1 MMRFR
6 KNRIKPSLRAL
17 LPAAALAVAAV
28 CLPAV
33 SRAATYSYGSSSRTV
48 NAGVVFLG
56 RASTP
61 LVPLNNNPYAF
72 DPAPYLFHTLN
83 LRPDIKPFGWNII
96 NPLAPRTVTQAIGT
110 RWPGYTNGTQVVAPP
125 VTPNMAAYWEVP
137 LDDTSANQ
145 LRRYDVLF
153 LPLEAGKTMT
163 PLENEKLRRFVDN
176 GGALFIEYYNGT
188 ANSPQPPLNFF
199 AALNTG
205 PTPGILDLP
214 VVNSLYLRT
223 PLLQEPYAFDRP
235 DFGTLGVGP
244 NLTPNSLTPVL
255 PNYWGQALTGP
266 NSTAIYAGQYGAGV
280 LVASGLGIAAKISNP
295 DNISNPVLANPYYS
309 PEPSVTANNVS
320 TPDLKFLANLVTY
333 VDSHPNENKNPRQN
347 GSAAD
352 LASFA
357 PAWTAPVKA
366 SPNTPGGAAIW
377 GKYVFVTDASGF
389 LHAYDAIP
397 GEDLTGSGK
406 ADDGLQDL
414 SLPVP
419 TNTSY
424 DEIWNAN
431 LGPNASA
438 PTVFSYGGNTYVMAA
453 NNKGQVYQYSV
464 TNGAPAGPNPYPGA
478 GGAAF
483 PGNVPTP
490 SPTYFEGRLYQPQ
503 ADGKLYVYDLNG
515 GSAGGGVA
523 FYLNPV
529 TAIAG
534 GGGPTVEYGTGAAAV
549 GTIADGDVTNDMV
562 ALVPTTQNLYT
573 VFLGARAD
581 LLLPAGANTGSY
593 NINKNHLGLPNFQPD
608 ASSLA
613 DMSPVTKKPL
623 AFTLDGKN
631 PVNYSGPGTDFS
643 GGPMTGVSL
652 YGSYDSAFGDPQNK
666 TLTSNAVS
674 AFSYG
679 TALSGGGNN
688 SSATISSPAGD
699 RSGNFYYTVNTPDD
713 QSYLIGLKPDVQ
725 TRGVHLTFRFR
736 MPRGDGQAGDPDGV
750 NWNDL
755 NGYRFVGAPVVDSKG
770 RVYAAAA
777 NSGTAT
783 VLCFDSTKDVYA
795 AAPGYDF
802 SQVTVTQADEG
813 AAASAAN
820 TILAGG
826 TISNVPGTTDTEFGQ
841 YLAGD
846 GRLTFF
852 NFGRSTS
859 QPGQVAGNLSEP
871 QPIQVQ
877 PNVNGN
883 TGAVASA
890 TTLPLHTNLVW
901 YMTPF
906 TVNGAITG
914 VSKVGDTVLLAD
926 SGLTSPTNPQTNQ
939 LYKINAAAAV
949 GTAKVLPPTAF
960 SSTPLDTPIG
970 TLRAAPSASGSV
982 LVLNGTA
989 GISAFTRQF
998 TLIADNNRILETDS
1012 DGQAVWA
1019 ADATV
1024 GTGGAK
1030 VDFSHP
1036 AGLSAVSSND
1046 YLVSD
1051 TGNNRCVRFDRG
1063 GRVLWELTTFSD
1075 PNHLLTAGSPLSL
1088 SAPTSAQILRRN
1100 LGTSVAVSYLVA
1112 DTGNSRILEVTD
1124 IYDPLTGKFAPNG
1137 YHILTAA
1144 TNTFDKMGRRYRYT
1158 SASYF
1163 PTADPTSILALVTN
1177 TRIAP
1182 LTATAVLGPISGD
1195 APGGSMVS
1203 LAYDSAALTASAPAN
1218 QNEITGFRAIYTS
1231 FTAQAVPQVVRD
1243 NTGTVTGIP
1252 VGRAT
1257 FQVRSPR
1264 FLSVFNPPAG
1274 NTNPSLLYADANG
1287 AFELT
1292 PALDAPAGFL
1302 QYTTLDYQGFSQTS
1316 PPVIY
1321 QGLTQ
1326 TNNLGQTVNRLQ
1338 TPFVPTSIQRLDSG
1352 GTNPRYLITQT
1363 AGQSELGTPPLVIGT
1378 APNATFGPT
1387 SFGGE
1392 IFEIDYSQITAAP
1405 GYARQISGYGL
1416 GPLSRPRLTGPLTQP
1431 TAALRQ

>member
-1 MMRFR
+1 MMRFQ
-6 KNRIKPSLRAL
+6 KTGKLGLTLRAL
-17 LPAAALAVAAV
+17 LPAALALAAAV
-28 CLPAV
+28 CLPAA

-61 LVPLNNNPYAF
+61 LVPLNGNPYAF
-72 DPAPYLFHTLN
+72 DPAPYLFYTLN

-96 NPLAPRTVTQAIGT
+96 NPLAPRTATQAIAT
-110 RWPGYTNGTQVVAPP
+110 RWPGSRTSNPP
-125 VTPNMAAYWEVP
+125 GYSSGQAILPDTAAYWEVP

-153 LPLEAGKTMT
+153 LPLEAGKAMT

-176 GGALFIEYYNGT
+176 GGALFIEYYNGA

-199 AALNTG
+199 AGLNTG
-205 PTPGILDLP
+205 ATPGILDLP
-214 VVNSLYLRT
+214 LVGSLYLRT
-223 PLLQEPYAFDRP
+223 PLLQEPYAFDRT
-235 DFGTLGVGP
+235 DFGTLG
-244 NLTPNSLTPVL
+244 LAATPFPMVSLNTGSFSL
-255 PNYWGQALTGP
+255 PDYWGQALVG
-266 NSTAIYAGQYGAGV
+266 SGGTAIYAGQYGAGV
-280 LVASGLGIAAKISNP
+280 LIASGLGIAAQLSNP
-295 DNISNPVLANPYYS
+295 DSSNPFIASAYYS
-309 PEPSVTANNVS
+309 LEQSVTANKVP
-320 TPDLKFLANLVTY
+320 TPDLKFLANLISY

-357 PAWTAPVKA
+357 PAWTAPLQTATSV
-366 SPNTPGGAAIW
+366 PGGAAIW
-377 GKYVFVTDASGF
+377 GKYVFVTDASGV

-406 ADDGLQDL
+406 ADDGGQDL
-414 SLPVP
+414 SRPVP

-424 DEIWNAN
+424 DEIWHTTIGA
-431 LGPNASA
+431 NASA
-438 PTVFSYGGNTYVMAA
+438 PTVFSFGGITYVMAA
-453 NNKGQVYQYSV
+453 DGMGKV
-464 TNGAPAGPNPYPGA
+464 TYFDVTSGLGATMLTGSGTGGP
-478 GGAAF
+478 F
-483 PGNVPTP
+483 PGGSPTP
-490 SPTYFEGRLYQPQ
+490 SPTYFEGRIYQPQ
-503 ADGKLYVYDLNG
+503 ADGKLYVFDRHG
-515 GSAGGGVA
+515 GASASGGVT
-523 FYLNPV
+523 FLLNPV
-529 TAIAG
+529 TVG
-534 GGGPTVEYGTGAAAV
+534 GGGPRVEYATGAAAI
-549 GTIADGDVTNDMV
+549 GTIADGDVTNDLV

-581 LLLPAGANTGSY
+581 LLLPGSTPGSFI
-593 NINKNHLGLPNFQPD
+593 INKNHLGLPNFVPD
-608 ASSLA
+608 
-613 DMSPVTKKPL
+613 PVSMPKPQGY
-623 AFTLDGKN
+623 TLDGQTSAN
-631 PVNYSGPGTDFS
+631 FSGTDFP
-643 GGPMTGVSL
+643 GPTTGVSL
-652 YGSYDSAFGDPQNK
+652 YASYDAAFGDPQNK
-666 TLTSNAVS
+666 TLTVNAVS

-679 TALSGGGNN
+679 TALGGGGNDL
-688 SSATISSPAGD
+688 SAITMSSPAGD
-699 RSGNFYYTVNTPDD
+699 RSGNFYYTVNTPDN
-713 QSYLIGLKPDVQ
+713 QSYLIGLEPNVQ

-770 RVYAAAA
+770 RVYAAAV
-777 NSGTAT
+777 NTTDPNTLTAT
-783 VLCFDSTKDVYA
+783 VLCFDSTQDVYA

-802 SQVTVTQADEG
+802 SNVTVTQADEG
-813 AAASAAN
+813 GVASAAN

-826 TISNVPGTTDTEFGQ
+826 TVTNIPGTGETEFGQ
-841 YLAGD
+841 YLAGN
-846 GRLTFF
+846 GRITFF

-877 PNVNGN
+877 PNVNGAA
-883 TGAVASA
+883 GAIPASA
-890 TTLPLHTNLVW
+890 TTLPLHTNLKW

-906 TVNGAITG
+906 IVNGDARTSVITG

-926 SGLTSPTNPQTNQ
+926 SGTPLPNFKTNQ
-939 LYKINAAAAV
+939 LYKINAAAPV
-949 GTAKVLPPTAF
+949 GTAKVLPPSAF

-970 TLRAAPSASGSV
+970 TVRAAPSASSSV

-989 GISAFTRQF
+989 GTSAFTRQL
-998 TLIADNNRILETDS
+998 TLIADNNRILEADS

-1019 ADATV
+1019 ADATI
-1024 GTGGAK
+1024 GAGGAK

-1036 AGLSAVSSND
+1036 AGLSAVASND
-1046 YLVSD
+1046 YLVAD

-1100 LGTSVAVSYLVA
+1100 LGNNVAVSYLVS

-1124 IYDPLTGKFAPNG
+1124 IYNPLTGAFAPNG

-1182 LTATAVLGPISGD
+1182 LTAANVLGPVSGD

-1203 LAYDSAALTASAPAN
+1203 LAYDSAALTATAPAN

-1231 FTAQAVPQVVRD
+1231 FTAEAATQLNRD
-1243 NTGTVTGIP
+1243 PNTGVVNGTAI
-1252 VGRAT
+1252 GRAT

-1292 PALDAPAGFL
+1292 PALNAPVGYL
-1302 QYTTLDYQGFSQTS
+1302 QFTTPDYQTMSTLVNNVVT
-1316 PPVIY
+1316 PLP
-1321 QGLTQ
+1321 
-1326 TNNLGQTVNRLQ
+1326 NNLGQTVNRLR

-1352 GTNPRYLITQT
+1352 GLNPRYLITQT
-1363 AGQSELGTPPLVIGT
+1363 AGQSELGTPTALGT
-1378 APNATFGPT
+1378 S

-1392 IFEIDYSQITAAP
+1392 IFEIDYSQVPSGQLPYT
-1405 GYARQISGYGL
+1405 RQVSGYGL
-1416 GPLSRPRLTGPLTQP
+1416 GPLSRPKLTGPLTQP
-1431 TAALRQ
+1431 TAAIRQ

>member
-1 MMRFR
+1 MMRSR
-6 KNRIKPSLRAL
+6 KNRIKPSLRVL
-17 LPAAALAVAAV
+17 LPAAALAAAAV

-61 LVPLNNNPYAF
+61 LVRQNNNPYAF

-83 LRPDIKPFGWNII
+83 LRPDIKPFGWNIV
-96 NPLAPRTVTQAIGT
+96 NPLAPRTVTQAIAT
-110 RWPGYTNGTQVVAPP
+110 RWPGYTNGGGQVVAPP
-125 VTPNMAAYWEVP
+125 VTANMAAYWEVP
-137 LDDTSANQ
+137 LDDTSADQ

-153 LPLEAGKTMT
+153 LPLQAGKTMT
-163 PLENEKLRRFVDN
+163 PLESEKLRRFVDN
-176 GGALFIEYYNGT
+176 GGALFIEYYNGA
-188 ANSPQPPLNFF
+188 ANSPLPPFNFF

-205 PTPGILDLP
+205 NQPGILDLP
-214 VVNSLYLRT
+214 AFNSLYLRT
-223 PLLQEPYAFDRP
+223 PVLQEPYAFDRP

-244 NLTPNSLTPVL
+244 TLIPNNLTPVL
-255 PNYWGQALTGP
+255 PNYWGQVLTGP
-266 NSTAIYAGQYGAGV
+266 NGTAIYAGQYGAGV
-280 LVASGLGIAAKISNP
+280 MVASGLGIAAQISNP
-295 DNISNPVLANPYYS
+295 DSANPLNVTPYYS
-309 PEPSVTANNVS
+309 SDQAVAANNVS
-320 TPDLKFLANLVTY
+320 TPDLKFLANLITY

-366 SPNTPGGAAIW
+366 STNTPGGAAIW
-377 GKYVFVTDASGF
+377 GKYVFVTDANGI

-406 ADDGLQDL
+406 ADDGKIDL

-419 TNTSY
+419 NNTSY
-424 DEIWNAN
+424 DEIWQVS
-431 LGPNASA
+431 LGANASA
-438 PTVFSYGGNTYVMAA
+438 PTVFSYGGSTYVMAA
-453 NNKGQVYQYSV
+453 DNKGQVYRYNV
-464 TNGAPAGPNPYPGA
+464 IDGTGAGANPYPNA

-483 PGNVPTP
+483 PGSSLTP
-490 SPTYFEGRLYQPQ
+490 SPTYFEGRIYQTQ

-515 GSAGGGVA
+515 GSAGPGVA
-523 FYLNPV
+523 FLLNPV
-529 TAIAG
+529 TAT
-534 GGGPTVEYGTGAAAV
+534 GGGPSVEYGTGAPAV

-581 LLLPAGANTGSY
+581 LLLPVGNTPGAY
-593 NINKNHLGLPNFQPD
+593 NINKGHLGLPNFKPD
-608 ASSLA
+608 AGSV
-613 DMSPVTKKPL
+613 PTPL
-623 AFTLDGKN
+623 GYTLDGQTSTGYNTGGN
-631 PVNYSGPGTDFS
+631 PDFNPGGNS
-643 GGPMTGVSL
+643 GVSL
-652 YGSYDSAFGDPQNK
+652 YGSYDAAFGDPQNK

-679 TALSGGGNN
+679 TTLAGGTTN
-688 SSATISSPAGD
+688 SNAAVSSPAGD
-699 RSGNFYYTVNTPDD
+699 RSGNFYYTVNTPDN
-713 QSYLIGLKPDVQ
+713 QSYLIGLAPSVQ

-770 RVYAAAA
+770 RVYAAAV
-777 NSGTAT
+777 NTSDPNNLTAT
-783 VLCFDSTKDVYA
+783 VLCFDSTQDVYA
-795 AAPGYDF
+795 AAQGYDF
-802 SQVTVTQADEG
+802 SQVTVTQSDEG
-813 AAASAAN
+813 AAAATAN

-826 TISNVPGTTDTEFGQ
+826 TVTNIPGTGATEFGQ

-846 GRLTFF
+846 GRITFF

-871 QPIQVQ
+871 QPISVQ
-877 PNVNGN
+877 PNTNGN
-883 TGAVASA
+883 AGGAAASA
-890 TTLPLHTNLVW
+890 TTLPLHTNLSW

-906 TVNGAITG
+906 TVYGDARTNVITG

-926 SGLTSPTNPQTNQ
+926 SGTPQPNFKTNQ
-939 LYKINAAAAV
+939 LYKINAAEAV
-949 GTAKVLPPTAF
+949 GTAKVLPPKAF

-970 TLRAAPSASGSV
+970 TTQAAPSASGSV
-982 LVLNGTA
+982 LVLNGTE
-989 GISAFTRQF
+989 GISTFTRQL

-1019 ADATV
+1019 ADATI

-1036 AGLSAVSSND
+1036 AGLSAVASND
-1046 YLVSD
+1046 YLVAD

-1075 PNHLLTAGSPLSL
+1075 PNHLLTAGSPPSL
-1088 SAPTSAQILRRN
+1088 SAPTSVQILRRN
-1100 LGTSVAVSYLVA
+1100 LGNAVAVSYLVA

-1163 PTADPTSILALVTN
+1163 PTANPTSILALVTN
-1177 TRIAP
+1177 TRLAP
-1182 LTATAVLGPISGD
+1182 LAAANVLGPVSGD

-1218 QNEITGFRAIYTS
+1218 QNEITGFRAVYTS
-1231 FTAQAVPQVVRD
+1231 FTAAAATQLNRDPNSGVVS
-1243 NTGTVTGIP
+1243 GTLIGP
-1252 VGRAT
+1252 AT

-1292 PALDAPAGFL
+1292 PALNAPVGYL
-1302 QYTTLDYQGFSQTS
+1302 QFTTPDYQTMSTLVNMVVT
-1316 PPVIY
+1316 PLP
-1321 QGLTQ
+1321 
-1326 TNNLGQTVNRLQ
+1326 NNLGQTVNRLQ

-1363 AGQSELGTPPLVIGT
+1363 AGQSELGTPT
-1378 APNATFGPT
+1378 APGTS

-1392 IFEIDYSQITAAP
+1392 IFEIDYSQIPSGQLPYT
-1405 GYARQISGYGL
+1405 RQVSGYGL

-1431 TAALRQ
+1431 TAAIRQ

>member
-1 MMRFR
+1 MMRFQ
-6 KNRIKPSLRAL
+6 KTGKPELSLRAL
-17 LPAAALAVAAV
+17 LPAAALAAAV
-28 CLPAV
+28 CLPAS

-61 LVPLNNNPYAF
+61 QVRQNNNPYAF

-96 NPLAPRTVTQAIGT
+96 NPLAPRTVTQAIAT
-110 RWPGYTNGTQVVAPP
+110 RWPGYTNGTQVVAPQ

-153 LPLEAGKTMT
+153 LPLQAGKTMT

-176 GGALFIEYYNGT
+176 GGALFIEYYNG
-188 ANSPQPPLNFF
+188 AASSPQPPYNFF
-199 AALNTG
+199 AGLNTG
-205 PTPGILDLP
+205 PAPGILDLP
-214 VVNSLYLRT
+214 VVGSLYLRT

-244 NLTPNSLTPVL
+244 TLLPNSLQPVSL
-255 PNYWGQALTGP
+255 NYWGPALSGP
-266 NSTAIYAGQYGAGV
+266 NGTAIYAGQYGAGV
-280 LVASGLGIAAKISNP
+280 MVASGLGISAKLSNP
-295 DNISNPVLANPYYS
+295 DNPISVNPYYS
-309 PEPSVTANNVS
+309 QNTPGTADNAPTPE
-320 TPDLKFLANLVTY
+320 LKFLANLITY
-333 VDSHPNENKNPRQN
+333 VDSHPNENKSPRQN

-357 PAWTAPVKA
+357 PAWTAPVKTA
-366 SPNTPGGAAIW
+366 ANTPPAPGGAAIW
-377 GKYVFVTDASGF
+377 GKYVFVTDANGT

-406 ADDGLQDL
+406 ADDGKQDL

-424 DEIWNAN
+424 DEIWSAN
-431 LGPNASA
+431 LNQNASA
-438 PTVFSYGGNTYVMAA
+438 PTVFSFGGNTYVMAA
-453 NNKGQVYQYSV
+453 DGMGKVTYFNV
-464 TNGAPAGPNPYPGA
+464 TNGLGATSLPPDGPST
-478 GGAAF
+478 AF
-483 PGNVPTP
+483 PGGMPTP
-490 SPTYFEGRLYQPQ
+490 SPTYFEGRIYQPQ
-503 ADGKLYVYDLNG
+503 ANGKLYVFDLNLGASASG
-515 GSAGGGVA
+515 GKA
-523 FYLNPV
+523 FPLNPV
-529 TAIAG
+529 TAT
-534 GGGPTVEYGTGAAAV
+534 GGGPSVEYGTGAAAV

-581 LLLPAGANTGSY
+581 LLLPVGNTPGSY
-593 NINKNHLGLPNFQPD
+593 NINKGHLGLPNFLVD
-608 ASSLA
+608 TASVPRALGY
-613 DMSPVTKKPL
+613 
-623 AFTLDGKN
+623 TLDGQASTG
-631 PVNYSGPGTDFS
+631 YTGPGTDFTT
-643 GGPMTGVSL
+643 GLGTGVSL
-652 YGSYDSAFGDPQNK
+652 YGSYDADFSNIPSGK

-679 TALSGGGNN
+679 TALAGGGTNMI
-688 SSATISSPAGD
+688 AAVSSPAGD
-699 RSGNFYYTVNTPDD
+699 RSGNFYYTINTPDD

-777 NSGTAT
+777 NSGIAT
-783 VLCFDSTKDVYA
+783 VLCFDSTQDVYA

-826 TISNVPGTTDTEFGQ
+826 TVTNVPGTTDTEFGQ

-846 GRLTFF
+846 GRITFF

-883 TGAVASA
+883 TGGATASA

-906 TVNGAITG
+906 TVNGAVTG

-926 SGLTSPTNPQTNQ
+926 SGTASPIFKTNQ
-939 LYKINAAAAV
+939 LYKINAATPV
-949 GTAKVLPPTAF
+949 GTAKVLPPSAF

-970 TLRAAPSASGSV
+970 NLRAAPSASGSV

-989 GISAFTRQF
+989 GISAFTRQL

-1100 LGTSVAVSYLVA
+1100 LGNSVAVSYLVA

-1124 IYDPLTGKFAPNG
+1124 IYNPLTGAFMPNG

-1177 TRIAP
+1177 TRLAP
-1182 LTATAVLGPISGD
+1182 LTAASVLGPVSGD
-1195 APGGSMVS
+1195 GPGGSMVS
-1203 LAYDSAALTASAPAN
+1203 LSYDSAALTATAPAN

-1231 FTAQAVPQVVRD
+1231 FTAEAATQFLRD
-1243 NTGTVTGIP
+1243 QTGI
-1252 VGRAT
+1252 VTAVDTGRAT

-1264 FLSVFNPPAG
+1264 FLGVFNPPAG
-1274 NTNPSLLYADANG
+1274 NTAPSLLYADANG

-1292 PALDAPAGFL
+1292 PALNAPVGYL
-1302 QYTTLDYQGFSQTS
+1302 QYTTIDYQGFHQTAMGAV
-1316 PPVIY
+1316 PQVDFV
-1321 QGLTQ
+1321 GLVQ
-1326 TNNLGQTVNRLQ
+1326 PNNLGNNVNRAR

-1352 GTNPRYLITQT
+1352 GANPRYLITQT
-1363 AGQSELGTPPLVIGT
+1363 AGQSELGTPPQMFPGNPPT
-1378 APNATFGPT
+1378 TGPT

-1392 IFEIDYSQITAAP
+1392 IFEIDYSQIPSGQLPYT
-1405 GYARQISGYGL
+1405 RQVSGYGL

-1431 TAALRQ
+1431 TAAIRQ

>member
-1 MMRFR
+1 MMRFQ
-6 KNRIKPSLRAL
+6 KTGKPGLSLRAL
-17 LPAAALAVAAV
+17 LPAAALAAAV
-28 CLPAV
+28 CLPAA

-56 RASTP
+56 HASTP
-61 LVPLNNNPYAF
+61 LVQQNTNPPTPYAF

-83 LRPDIKPFGWNII
+83 LRPDIKPFGWNIV
-96 NPLAPRTVTQAIGT
+96 NPLAPRTVTQAIAT
-110 RWPGYTNGTQVVAPP
+110 RWPGYTNGTQVIAPP

-153 LPLEAGKTMT
+153 LPLEAGKDMT

-176 GGALFIEYYNGT
+176 GGALFVEYYKGV
-188 ANSPQPPLNFF
+188 ANSPQPPHNFF
-199 AALNTG
+199 AGLNTDNA
-205 PTPGILDLP
+205 PGILDLP
-214 VVNSLYLRT
+214 TISSLYLRT
-223 PLLQEPYAFDRP
+223 PLLQEPYAFDRT
-235 DFGTLGVGP
+235 DFGTLGLVAAP
-244 NLTPNSLTPVL
+244 AQMLSLKTGNYSL
-255 PNYWGQALTGP
+255 PNYWGQALVGP
-266 NSTAIYAGQYGAGV
+266 NGTAIYAGQYGGGV
-280 LVASGLGIAAKISNP
+280 MVASGLGIAAQLSNP
-295 DNISNPVLANPYYS
+295 DNISNPVIANPYYS
-309 PEPSVTANNVS
+309 PDQSVTANNVP
-320 TPDLKFLANLVTY
+320 TPDLKFLANLITY
-333 VDSHPNENKNPRQN
+333 VDSHPNENKSPRQN

-357 PAWTAPVKA
+357 PAWTAPLQAAGSV
-366 SPNTPGGAAIW
+366 PGGAAIW
-377 GKYVFVTDASGF
+377 GKYVFVTDANGT

-406 ADDGLQDL
+406 ADDGKIDL

-424 DEIWNAN
+424 DEIWSAN
-431 LGPNASA
+431 LGANASA
-438 PTVFSYGGNTYVMAA
+438 PTVFSFGELTYVMAA
-453 NNKGQVYQYSV
+453 DSKGQVYQYSV
-464 TNGAPAGPNPYPGA
+464 TTGAGAGSNPYPNA
-478 GGAAF
+478 GGKAF
-483 PGNVPTP
+483 PGGSLTP
-490 SPTYFEGRLYQPQ
+490 SPTYFEGRIYQPQ

-515 GSAGGGVA
+515 GGTSAAGGVTVPLNPATAAGGG
-523 FYLNPV
+523 PV
-529 TAIAG
+529 
-534 GGGPTVEYGTGAAAV
+534 VEYGTGAAAV

-581 LLLPAGANTGSY
+581 LLLPAGNTPGSF
-593 NINKNHLGLPNFQPD
+593 NINRGHLGLPNFLPD
-608 ASSLA
+608 TNAV
-613 DMSPVTKKPL
+613 PRPQGY
-623 AFTLDGKN
+623 TLDGQN
-631 PVNYSGPGTDFS
+631 PTNYTGPGTDFTA
-643 GGPMTGVSL
+643 GVGTGVSL
-652 YGSYDSAFGDPQNK
+652 YGSYDAKFGDPQNK

-679 TALSGGGNN
+679 TALGGGATNL
-688 SSATISSPAGD
+688 SATVSSPAGD
-699 RSGNFYYTVNTPDD
+699 RSGNFYYTVSTPDN
-713 QSYLIGLKPDVQ
+713 QSYLIGLTPNVQ

-736 MPRGDGQAGDPDGV
+736 MPRGDGQTGDPDGV

-770 RVYAAAA
+770 RVYASAV
-777 NSGTAT
+777 NTTDPNKITAT
-783 VLCFDSTKDVYA
+783 VLCLDSTQDVYA

-802 SQVTVTQADEG
+802 SQVTVTQGDEG

-826 TISNVPGTTDTEFGQ
+826 TVTNVPGTTATDFGQ

-846 GRLTFF
+846 GRITFF
-852 NFGRSTS
+852 NFGRATS

-877 PNVNGN
+877 PNVNGAA
-883 TGAVASA
+883 GAVQASA
-890 TTLPLHTNLVW
+890 TTLPLHTNLSW

-906 TVNGAITG
+906 TVNGDARTNVITG

-926 SGLTSPTNPQTNQ
+926 SGTPLPNFKTNQ
-939 LYKINAAAAV
+939 LYKINAATPV
-949 GTAKVLPPTAF
+949 GTAKVLPPSAF

-970 TLRAAPSASGSV
+970 TVQAAPSASGSV

-989 GISAFTRQF
+989 GISAFTRQL

-1100 LGTSVAVSYLVA
+1100 LGNSVAVSYLVA

-1124 IYDPLTGKFAPNG
+1124 IYNPLTGAFMPNG

-1177 TRIAP
+1177 TRLAP
-1182 LTATAVLGPISGD
+1182 LTAANVLSPVSGD

-1203 LAYDSAALTASAPAN
+1203 LSYDSAALTATAPAN

-1231 FTAQAVPQVVRD
+1231 FKAEAATQLNRNP
-1243 NTGTVTGIP
+1243 NTGGVSGTLIGP
-1252 VGRAT
+1252 AT

-1274 NTNPSLLYADANG
+1274 NTAPSLLYADANG

-1292 PALDAPAGFL
+1292 PALNAPAGFL
-1302 QYTTLDYQGFSQTS
+1302 QFTTPDYQTMSTLVNMVAT
-1316 PPVIY
+1316 PLP
-1321 QGLTQ
+1321 
-1326 TNNLGQTVNRLQ
+1326 NNLGQTVNRLQ

-1352 GTNPRYLITQT
+1352 GANPRYLITQT
-1363 AGQSELGTPPLVIGT
+1363 AGQSELGTPT
-1378 APNATFGPT
+1378 APGTS

-1392 IFEIDYSQITAAP
+1392 IFEIDYSQIPSGQLPYT
-1405 GYARQISGYGL
+1405 RQVSGYGY

-1431 TAALRQ
+1431 TAAIRQ